1 MRDRNDKICGNSLD
15 LGFGVVHELIGV
27 FRLEVLFEVRQG
39 DFVTIFVLSIL
50 LASLLNG
57 VVCEVY
63 QTVFQVL
70 QIVLFA
76 GGSQV
81 AIIVPVPLHDAIHT
95 RH

>member
-81 AIIVPVPLHDAIHT
+81 VIIVPVPLHDAIHT